1 MELKLSKEDE
11 AFRDEVRS
19 FIAANYPTEMRVANP
34 ETSTDLK
41 ITNHNRDGQR
51 FQPRGGVIRWH

>member
-51 FQPRGGVIRWH
+51 FSHEAA